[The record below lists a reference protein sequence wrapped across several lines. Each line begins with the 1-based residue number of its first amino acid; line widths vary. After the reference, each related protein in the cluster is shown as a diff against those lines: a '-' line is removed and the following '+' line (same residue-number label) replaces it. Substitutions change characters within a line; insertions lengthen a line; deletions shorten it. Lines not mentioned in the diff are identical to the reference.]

1 MGKICAII
9 LAAGE
14 SKRMNAPKLLL
25 PFAGKTMI
33 ERVVD
38 NVLQSG
44 VDLTIIVL
52 GSYRKEISAAISHLP
67 VKVCFNE
74 SYRSGMLSSV
84 KCGFEN
90 LPGEYDAVLVFP
102 GDQPYIDPV
111 VTDKVINDYRDSGK
125 GIVIPVYN
133 GKRGHPL
140 LIDFKYRAFVNRI
153 PEDEGLRWL
162 AANFPEDVH
171 EVDTSSN
178 GILKDF
184 DTIDDYLTEI
194 NKKL

>member
-1 MGKICAII
+1 MSNICAIV

-33 ERVVD
+33 EMVIG
-38 NVLQSG
+38 NVLQADIG
-44 VDLTIIVL
+44 FTLVVL
-52 GSYRKEISAAISHLP
+52 GSYRKEIFAAIGHLP
-67 VKVCFNE
+67 VTTCFNE
-74 SYRSGMLSSV
+74 NYKEGMLSSV

-90 LPGEYDAVLVFP
+90 LPGKFDAVLVFP
-102 GDQPYIDPV
+102 GDQPFIDPV
-111 VTDKVINDYRDSGK
+111 VTKKVIAAYRDSGS
-125 GIVIPVYN
+125 GMVIPVYN

-140 LIDFKYRAFVNRI
+140 LIDFKYRDLIRKI

-162 AANFPEDVH
+162 SATFPEDVL
-171 EVDTSSN
+171 EVDTSSR

-184 DTIDDYLTEI
+184 DTIEDYLNEI
-194 NKKL
+194 NKKM